1 MLMHVSLPPLL
12 LPPPLPLS
20 LCQIEELCDIANDV
34 AEVVFDDPLMDDD
47 PEQML
52 LVDMRDL
59 VDLLKNGSHF
69 PSIDV
74 FGRRITKLLQ

>member
-1 MLMHVSLPPLL
+1 MVQINE
-12 LPPPLPLS
+12 LS
-20 LCQIEELCDIANDV
+20 DIASDI
-34 AEVVFDDPLMDDD
+34 AEVVFDHPMDD
-47 PEQML
+47 PEQLL

-59 VDLLKNGSHF
+59 VDLLKNGGRF